1 MSPKHGP
8 RGRTRLASL
17 AVGCASFAAALA
29 CGGPA
34 RQPEVAAPA
43 TRADDGAA
51 ASARLWTYQVE
62 AGPRASELRVAATLP
77 AGVPALLG
85 VDHFA
90 EPYLRELEAST
101 GHGWVPVP
109 RRGRFW
115 WAPQCRA
122 VGCRLRYSYEL
133 GRAAEQIDRFNF
145 AAYRGGAL
153 VAPPSTWLLH
163 PQDYAG
169 DDLYRFSV
177 ATAPGDDFASGVWSV
192 AEGVFEAPA
201 AVLFQ
206 APYAAF
212 GNFRQERLSIGSGEI
227 RLFVS
232 RAEDLQ
238 VSPDALRSAVVR
250 AGEAVSAYF
259 ERFPVPA
266 LALLVLPIKGD
277 EIFGMQLGNG
287 GASVLLFIGRRVT
300 DAELAEDWVMG
311 HELFHL
317 GFPTLARRHLWLAE
331 GLATYQEAVSR
342 ARAGRIDEAE
352 LWRILLTGMRK
363 GLASEGEVGLNG
375 NTSWGRIYWGGA
387 LFCLLADVALRA
399 GSNNRVS
406 LDEAARGILRAGGDT
421 SMRWSVQQTLAAAD
435 RALANTTLS
444 ELYREHAEVAT
455 PIDLEVL
462 WQRLGVREA
471 GGRITSDESAE
482 LAHVRRAISEPTL
495 EPASGPSRAR
505 EPQGAQGGFA
515 APGVPKS
522 PL

>member
-1 MSPKHGP
+1 
-8 RGRTRLASL
+8 
-17 AVGCASFAAALA
+17 VGCK
-29 CGGPA
+29 
-34 RQPEVAAPA
+34 
-43 TRADDGAA
+43 
-51 ASARLWTYQVE
+51 
-62 AGPRASELRVAATLP
+62 
-77 AGVPALLG
+77 
-85 VDHFA
+85 
-90 EPYLRELEAST
+90 
-101 GHGWVPVP
+101 
-109 RRGRFW
+109 
-115 WAPQCRA
+115 
-122 VGCRLRYSYEL
+122 LRYRYQL

-163 PQDYAG
+163 PQDYSG
-169 DDLYRFSV
+169 EDLYRFTMRV
-177 ATAPGDDFASGVWSV
+177 APGDDFASGVWSV

-212 GNFRQERLSIGSGEI
+212 GHFHQERLSIGAGVI

-232 RAEDLQ
+232 RAEDLE
-238 VSPDALRSAVVR
+238 VSADALRSAVAR

-259 ERFPVPA
+259 TRFPVPE
-266 LALLVLPIKGD
+266 LALLVLPGAGD

-300 DAELAEDWVMG
+300 EGELAQDWVMA

-331 GLATYQEAVSR
+331 GLATYQEAVVR

-352 LWRILLTGMRK
+352 LWRILLTGTRK
-363 GLASEGEVGLNG
+363 GLASEGDVGLNG
-375 NTSWGRIYWGGA
+375 STSWGRVYWGGA

-406 LDEAARGILRAGGDT
+406 LDDAARGILDAGGDT
-421 SMRWSVQQTLAAAD
+421 SMRWSIQQTLAAAE
-435 RALANTTLS
+435 RALASTTLS
-444 ELYREHAEVAT
+444 ELYREHGEVTT
-455 PIDLEVL
+455 PIDLEAL

-471 GGRITSDESAE
+471 EGHVLFDESAE
-482 LAHVRRAISEPTL
+482 WAHVRRAISAPTSGAASPRSRGGEPH
-495 EPASGPSRAR
+495 
-505 EPQGAQGGFA
+505 GAQGGFA